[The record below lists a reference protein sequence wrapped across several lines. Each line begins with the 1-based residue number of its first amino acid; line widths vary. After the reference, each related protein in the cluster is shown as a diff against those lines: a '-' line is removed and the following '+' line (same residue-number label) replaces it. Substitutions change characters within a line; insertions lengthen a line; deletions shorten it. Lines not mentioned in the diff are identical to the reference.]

1 MTGELP
7 ETSGVEAALEL
18 GASVTLRR
26 LGGFL
31 VGGFGF
37 VVVPLLL
44 VGDES
49 DGDQSNEET
58 GNGDFD
64 SVHGRVEARVQEEEV
79 GRGGDSEEENLNKL
93 LAGAGMQY
101 RDKVEHTL
109 WTEEVNKMFK
119 RKNAG
124 VPIQPLIRFHL

>member
-1 MTGELP
+1 VTGELP

-18 GASVTLRR
+18 SASVTLRR
-26 LGGFL
+26 LGGLL

-64 SVHGRVEARVQEEEV
+64 SVHGRVQARVQEEEV
-79 GRGGDSEEENLNKL
+79 GRGGNGEEENLEKW
-93 LAGAGMQY
+93 LAGT
-101 RDKVEHTL
+101 RDIGD
-109 WTEEVNKMFK
+109 W
-119 RKNAG
+119 
-124 VPIQPLIRFHL
+124 

>member
-44 VGDES
+44 VGDKG
-49 DGDQSNEET
+49 DGDQTDEQARD
-58 GNGDFD
+58 GDLD
-64 SVHGRVEARVQEEEV
+64 SVHGWVETRVHEEEV
-79 GRGGDSEEENLNKL
+79 GWGGDSEEQDLEKL
-93 LAGAGMQY
+93 LAGAG
-101 RDKVEHTL
+101 
-109 WTEEVNKMFK
+109 
-119 RKNAG
+119 KNG
-124 VPIQPLIRFHL
+124 Q